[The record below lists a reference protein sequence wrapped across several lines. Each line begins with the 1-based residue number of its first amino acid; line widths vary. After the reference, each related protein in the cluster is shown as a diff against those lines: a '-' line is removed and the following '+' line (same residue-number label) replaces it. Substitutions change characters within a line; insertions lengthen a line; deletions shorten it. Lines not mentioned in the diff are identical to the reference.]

1 MVPTKNLDIRCRHD
15 FVTNA
20 GIHHITNQPPL
31 SSIIKSRRLTFFGF
45 SGEACKK
52 SGPIEMP
59 FEVWIRLDPI
69 NHVYYTRA
77 GIPYGNGH
85 IILGHTSAC

>member
-1 MVPTKNLDIRCRHD
+1 MVPTKNLDIRCKHD

-20 GIHHITNQPPL
+20 NIHHITNQPPL

-52 SGPIEMP
+52 VWADRDAVWSVDSTGP
-59 FEVWIRLDPI
+59 
-69 NHVYYTRA
+69 N
-77 GIPYGNGH
+77 
-85 IILGHTSAC
+85 